1 MATGVLVL
9 EGERLRAARA
19 GSRRRAMP
27 KGRWPN
33 RNTESAGTWFAHVGE
48 CQGQLES
55 TTHSAQR
62 QGQDLQAARS
72 AEDRLPAVFRARE
85 QSAVNNN
92 FPFSS
97 HDNRHCLQNVGEYF
111 DFGLGRRKVEPQRR
125 QQNSQN
131 FFQWASESVRR
142 SEDGLTIYQTS
153 FVKGST
159 QSTSQ
164 KNLALTKPVPQNE
177 NNVQPNKSS

>member
-1 MATGVLVL
+1 
-9 EGERLRAARA
+9 
-19 GSRRRAMP
+19 MP

-33 RNTESAGTWFAHVGE
+33 RNTERAGAWFAHAGE

-62 QGQDLQAARS
+62 QGQDLQAAQW
-72 AEDRLPAVFRARE
+72 AENHLPLMFRARE
-85 QSAVNNN
+85 QKAVNNN

-97 HDNRHCLQNVGEYF
+97 HDNRHCLENVGEYF

-131 FFQWASESVRR
+131 FFQWASESIRR
-142 SEDGLTIYQTS
+142 NEDGLTIYQTS
-153 FVKGST
+153 FVKDTARSLGST
-159 QSTSQ
+159 RSTPQ
-164 KNLALTKPVPQNE
+164 KNLALTKPVPQSE
-177 NNVQPNKSS
+177 SNVQPNKSS

>member
-1 MATGVLVL
+1 
-9 EGERLRAARA
+9 
-19 GSRRRAMP
+19 MP

-33 RNTESAGTWFAHVGE
+33 RNTEPAGGWFAHVGE

-62 QGQDLQAARS
+62 QGQDLQAAQS
-72 AEDRLPAVFRARE
+72 AEDHLPPTFRARE

-111 DFGLGRRKVEPQRR
+111 DFGLGRRKVEPERR

-131 FFQWASESVRR
+131 FFQWASESIKRNGD
-142 SEDGLTIYQTS
+142 SLTIYQTS
-153 FVKGST
+153 FMKDTACSLGSS

-177 NNVQPNKSS
+177 NNVQPNKAS